1 MIENEVIKDLAIAD
15 VCVDDIRDG
24 LKEILDATCKTNN
37 GPCGHTWD
45 SCNLRESRSCDVYF
59 NVLMGSMMLRDVK
72 RAVLEAL
79 VSIIGYS
86 EGEV

>member
-1 MIENEVIKDLAIAD
+1 MIENMVIKDLAIAEAVSDD
-15 VCVDDIRDG
+15 VRDG
-24 LKEILDATCKTNN
+24 FKDILDATCKANN

-45 SCNLRESRSCDVYF
+45 SCNLRESRECDVYF

-79 VSIIGYS
+79 VSIIGYA
-86 EGEV
+86 EGEA